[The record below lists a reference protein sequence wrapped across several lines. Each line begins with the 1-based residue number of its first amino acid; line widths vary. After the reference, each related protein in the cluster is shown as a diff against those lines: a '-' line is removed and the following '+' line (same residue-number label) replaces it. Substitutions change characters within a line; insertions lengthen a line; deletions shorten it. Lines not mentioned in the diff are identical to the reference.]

1 MIIPEI
7 SLRIR
12 RHRREILIGISC
24 FVLGVLYMYFD
35 SRAYYEPKFLSNR
48 EFYWKVI
55 TKYQDSLEVSNA
67 MVGNSYD
74 AFYTISKCSTKAG
87 CDFLDTALKLH
98 DLNKEREELK
108 EKSEALEG
116 ELKLH
121 IDAQK
126 SMQ

>member
-1 MIIPEI
+1 M
-7 SLRIR
+7 
-12 RHRREILIGISC
+12 GI
-24 FVLGVLYMYFD
+24 VYMYFD
-35 SRAYYEPKFLSNR
+35 SRAYYESKFLGNR

-55 TKYQDSLEVSNA
+55 TKYQDSLEVSNS

-108 EKSEALEG
+108 EKSEVLEK
-116 ELKLH
+116 EIKLL
-121 IDAQK
+121 IEAQIN
-126 SMQ
+126 

>member
-1 MIIPEI
+1 
-7 SLRIR
+7 
-12 RHRREILIGISC
+12 
-24 FVLGVLYMYFD
+24 MYFD

-55 TKYQDSLEVSNA
+55 TKYQDSLEVSYA

-98 DLNKEREELK
+98 DLNKERERLK
-108 EKSEALEG
+108 EEAEALDE
-116 ELKLH
+116 EVKLLMGSPKV
-121 IDAQK
+121 Q
-126 SMQ
+126 

>member
-1 MIIPEI
+1 
-7 SLRIR
+7 
-12 RHRREILIGISC
+12 
-24 FVLGVLYMYFD
+24 MYFD

-55 TKYQDSLEVSNA
+55 TKYQDSLEVSHL

-98 DLNKEREELK
+98 DLNKEREQLK
-108 EKSEALEG
+108 EKSGVLDAEIKSL
-116 ELKLH
+116 

-126 SMQ
+126 SL

>member
-1 MIIPEI
+1 M
-7 SLRIR
+7 
-12 RHRREILIGISC
+12 
-24 FVLGVLYMYFD
+24 
-35 SRAYYEPKFLSNR
+35 
-48 EFYWKVI
+48 I

-67 MVGNSYD
+67 MVGNSYE

-116 ELKLH
+116 EIKLL
-121 IDAQK
+121 IDAQRN
-126 SMQ
+126 

>member
-12 RHRREILIGISC
+12 RHRREILIGIGC
-24 FVLGVLYMYFD
+24 FVLGIVYMYFD

-55 TKYQDSLEVSNA
+55 TKYQDSLEVSHA

-98 DLNKEREELK
+98 DLNQQREQLKARLEELNEDIK
-108 EKSEALEG
+108 IL
-116 ELKLH
+116 
-121 IDAQK
+121 QTP
-126 SMQ
+126 

>member
-24 FVLGVLYMYFD
+24 FILGIVYMYFD
-35 SRAYYEPKFLSNR
+35 SRAYYEPKFLGNR
-48 EFYWKVI
+48 EFYRKVI
-55 TKYQDSLEVSNA
+55 TKYQDSLEVSRS

-98 DLNKEREELK
+98 DLNNEREELK
-108 EKSEALEG
+108 EKSG
-116 ELKLH
+116 KLDKEIKLL
-121 IDAQK
+121 IDAQREL
-126 SMQ
+126 

>member
-1 MIIPEI
+1 MIISEI
-7 SLRIR
+7 SLKIR
-12 RHRREILIGISC
+12 RHRSEILIGITG
-24 FVLGVLYMYFD
+24 FVLGIVYMYFD

-48 EFYWKVI
+48 KFYWKVI

-74 AFYTISKCSTKAG
+74 TFYTISKCSTKAG

-108 EKSEALEG
+108 EKSEALDE
-116 ELKLH
+116 EVKLLMESVKV
-121 IDAQK
+121 Q
-126 SMQ
+126 